1 MVCIIKLFTCF
12 HPFISS
18 VRISEKG
25 NDDETFEDGGNVKGV
40 ESGKKSGD
48 VNDGDE
54 RVEGEECNLL
64 EQYFSKKQNPAKK
77 KFHVNNMQTYTVL

>member
-1 MVCIIKLFTCF
+1 MVRIVKLFTHF

-18 VRISEKG
+18 VRASENG
-25 NDDETFEDGGNVKGV
+25 NDGETFEDGGNVKGV

-48 VNDGDE
+48 DDNDDDGDE
-54 RVEGEECNLL
+54 IVEGEECNLL

-77 KFHVNNMQTYTVL
+77 

>member
-1 MVCIIKLFTCF
+1 MVCIIKLLPVF
-12 HPFISS
+12 HPFVSS
-18 VRISEKG
+18 VRASENG

-48 VNDGDE
+48 DDDDE
-54 RVEGEECNLL
+54 IVEGEECNLL

-77 KFHVNNMQTYTVL
+77 